1 MNRRQDA
8 AQQSPARAIR
18 VTCDRATARG
28 VVANELQRR
37 GYREADSCP
46 TASGG
51 ELVRFHWSSPLREA
65 VDDVLA
71 ISVLRSKLIGGPHGF
86 GVVTVDLDGVAPS
99 TVVTV
104 ALRKGVYHATTVR
117 EVIDSAIAAFAE
129 AGTLADPGVAISS
142 LDLPPA

>member
-1 MNRRQDA
+1 MNRRQGA
-8 AQQSPARAIR
+8 VQQSPARAIR

-28 VVANELQRR
+28 VVANALLRR

-51 ELVRFHWSSPLREA
+51 ELIRFHWGSQLREA

-86 GVVTVDLDGVAPS
+86 GVVTVELDGVVPS

-104 ALRKGVYHATTVR
+104 TLRKGVYHAATVR
-117 EVIDSAIAAFAE
+117 DVIDSAIVAFSE
-129 AGTLADPGVAISS
+129 AGTLADPGAAISA